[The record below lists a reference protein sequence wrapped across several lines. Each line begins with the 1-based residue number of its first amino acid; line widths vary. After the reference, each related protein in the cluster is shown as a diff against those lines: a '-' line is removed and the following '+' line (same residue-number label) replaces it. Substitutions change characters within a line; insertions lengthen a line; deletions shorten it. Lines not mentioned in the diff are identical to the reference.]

1 VAVVRLLTRDD
12 LLSEFRFSDSGA
24 MRGEEAGTLSL
35 PVSFSTPIIPSTIL
49 LSCNVLSFDS
59 SGALTSSRFLAKLL
73 DDVLAAVPLA
83 WKRPMAESL
92 SRTLV
97 LETCP
102 VVSSVVVG
110 DEEEDDAVVVVVV
123 VVVVDLAVDVSD
135 GGVTGSSWIGSVECG
150 LVLVVSSGLTG
161 LTGGRFKTGL
171 TDDEVS
177 S

>member
-1 VAVVRLLTRDD
+1 MAVVRLLTRDD
-12 LLSEFRFSDSGA
+12 LLSEFRFSDNGA

-35 PVSFSTPIIPSTIL
+35 PVSFSTPMIPSTIL

-59 SGALTSSRFLAKLL
+59 SGALTSSRFRAKLL

-83 WKRPMAESL
+83 WKRPIAESL

-123 VVVVDLAVDVSD
+123 VVVDLAVDVSD
-135 GGVTGSSWIGSVECG
+135 GGVIGSSWIVSVECG
-150 LVLVVSSGLTG
+150 LVLVVGSGLTG